1 MAETT
6 DRIEQNSIQKETI
19 DPKIVRDALLR
30 LRQIAANLPPV
41 GAAAVIRDIRE
52 AGSRTT

>member
-6 DRIEQNSIQKETI
+6 DCIEKNSIQAETI

-41 GAAAVIRDIRE
+41 DAAAVIRDIRE

>member
-1 MAETT
+1 MT
-6 DRIEQNSIQKETI
+6 DCIEHNSIQTETI

-41 GAAAVIRDIRE
+41 DATVVVRDIRE
-52 AGSRTT
+52 AASRTTWCP

>member
-6 DRIEQNSIQKETI
+6 DCIEKNSIQTETI

-41 GAAAVIRDIRE
+41 DAAAVIRDIRE